1 MTQLRPPRPES
12 ADAVVARI
20 TSGMNIFVH
29 GAAATPTELL
39 EALARRTD
47 LENVRLDAPSCSPL
61 HRTAIEV
68 GVGLEVRVE
77 PTLHNTA
84 AGLAI
89 EERRLHHLRQCRKQC
104 AIHDRQQPL
113 NVLEPGVAAQW
124 RELFA

>member
-47 LENVRLDAPSCSPL
+47 LENVRLDAPSCSSL

-77 PTLHNTA
+77 PTLHHTA

-89 EERRLHHLRQCRKQC
+89 TERRSR
-104 AIHDRQQPL
+104 
-113 NVLEPGVAAQW
+113 
-124 RELFA
+124 RECSRL